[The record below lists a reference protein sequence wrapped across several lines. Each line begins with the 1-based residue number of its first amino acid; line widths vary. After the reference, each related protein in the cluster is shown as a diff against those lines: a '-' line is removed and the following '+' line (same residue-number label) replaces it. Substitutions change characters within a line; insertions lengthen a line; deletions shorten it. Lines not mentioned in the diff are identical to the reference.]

1 MSTIT
6 FRGLVCKDLKYCC
19 PYAFICLYKKTE
31 TLTERLG
38 LDRSTIQAHKR
49 KWKAGEYKCEQA
61 GNCLAKKI
69 SLRAPPRDQSR

>member
-1 MSTIT
+1 MSTLT
-6 FRGLVCKDLKYCC
+6 FRQLVCEDLRYCC

-38 LDRSTIQAHKR
+38 LHRRTIQLHKQ

-61 GNCLAKKI
+61 DKCLAKKI
-69 SLRAPPRDQSR
+69 SLRPPPRNKSW